1 MKKNFLDELLTL
13 LASTGITP
21 EQYMIEHS
29 LFFSKDAVD
38 KAFDEMG
45 KKLNAGDPLF
55 IRSST
60 KQGSNS
66 PYRDVNGTYYWNNIY
81 RLRSLDNIE
90 VKLDADGNSEVR
102 NIIKTLTGTSVSV
115 GKKSDIKFGKI
126 SHIWGETSNPFFFTS
141 LWNIVIV
148 PAYYNDI
155 LDKDG
160 SADPRIDMI
169 IEQYK
174 AVCWDRYDIQAK
186 LLKLGL
192 TPTEIKKYEPKHK
205 VAYSYI
211 IQEITILQPKNGIS
225 GPSIPGVKVG
235 EIANND
241 LRIVLSSSSKVTN
254 KDISDLQDK
263 IISKALF
270 GINFPVLDVAPADKK
285 RYYAKPV
292 TIKGKDYFLCSQWYD
307 RHRQAL
313 EDWINTHK

>member
-1 MKKNFLDELLTL
+1 M
-13 LASTGITP
+13 
-21 EQYMIEHS
+21 
-29 LFFSKDAVD
+29 VD

-174 AVCWDRYDIQAK
+174 AVCWDRYD
-186 LLKLGL
+186 
-192 TPTEIKKYEPKHK
+192 
-205 VAYSYI
+205 
-211 IQEITILQPKNGIS
+211 
-225 GPSIPGVKVG
+225 SI
-235 EIANND
+235 
-241 LRIVLSSSSKVTN
+241 SSSTGAMGSSSGYSRVVRGDPYFEK
-254 KDISDLQDK
+254 
-263 IISKALF
+263 
-270 GINFPVLDVAPADKK
+270 DVASVARRGNTFSHFRNEWDGF
-285 RYYAKPV
+285 RV
-292 TIKGKDYFLCSQWYD
+292 VRTCS
-307 RHRQAL
+307 
-313 EDWINTHK
+313 N

>member
-1 MKKNFLDELLTL
+1 MKKNFLDDLLTL
-13 LASTGITP
+13 LASTGMAP

-29 LFFSKDAVD
+29 LFFSKDVVD

-90 VKLDADGNSEVR
+90 VKLDADGNSEVK

-211 IQEITILQPKNGIS
+211 IQEITILQPKNGIP
-225 GPSIPGVKVG
+225 GPSIPGVRVG

-241 LRIVLSSSSKVTN
+241 LRIVLASSSKVTN

-263 IISKALF
+263 KRSNELF
-270 GINFPVLDVAPADKK
+270 GINYPVLDVAPAETK
-285 RYYAKPV
+285 RYYKKPV
-292 TIKGKDYFLCSQWYD
+292 TINGKEYFLCSQWYE

-313 EDWINTHK
+313 EAWINTHK